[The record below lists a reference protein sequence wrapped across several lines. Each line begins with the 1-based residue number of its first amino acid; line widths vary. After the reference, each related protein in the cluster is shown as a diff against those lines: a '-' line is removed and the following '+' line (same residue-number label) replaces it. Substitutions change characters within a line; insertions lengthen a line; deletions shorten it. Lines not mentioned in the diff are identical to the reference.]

1 MKLQISFDMS
11 SLENALAIAKDVEPY
26 CDQFE
31 IGSLMLYAHGAAA
44 INSFRSSFP
53 SKTIVA
59 DAKIIDRGAE
69 AVELM
74 AQAGA
79 DWVTIMGGTSRNV
92 IQTAARAAQQYKVK
106 LMIDLI
112 DTAAHG
118 QVAMESQALGV
129 HAIVLHKPHD
139 ESDTTT
145 FLDQWDLVKG
155 NSKLPLFI
163 SASITRSTIQHILA
177 LKPDGIII
185 SGAITLSNNPAQE
198 AEYFYNLC
206 NNHAA

>member
-1 MKLQISFDMS
+1 MS
-11 SLENALAIAKDVEPY
+11 SLEDALAIAKDVEPY

-31 IGSLMLYAHGAAA
+31 VGSLMLYACGVNA
-44 INSFRSSFP
+44 ISSFRTTFP
-53 SKTIVA
+53 SKIIVA

-69 AVELM
+69 SVELI
-74 AQAGA
+74 ARAGA
-79 DWVTIMGGTSRNV
+79 DWVTIMGGTSRDV
-92 IQTAARAAQQYKVK
+92 IQTAARAAQQHKAK

-112 DTAAHG
+112 DTTAYG
-118 QVAMESQALGV
+118 QVAMEAQALGA

-155 NSKLPLFI
+155 NSKLPLLI
-163 SASITRSTIQHILA
+163 SASINRNTIQHIIA

-185 SGAITLSNNPAQE
+185 SGAITLSENPAKE
-198 AEYFYNLC
+198 AEYFYSLC
-206 NNHAA
+206 KKPS